1 MARGHPIA
9 RGHHSKACHVY
20 EAAAVGGDEWWGW
33 DHGKRGSMEEENG
46 EIEAGSV
53 GMDFGF

>member
-1 MARGHPIA
+1 
-9 RGHHSKACHVY
+9 VY